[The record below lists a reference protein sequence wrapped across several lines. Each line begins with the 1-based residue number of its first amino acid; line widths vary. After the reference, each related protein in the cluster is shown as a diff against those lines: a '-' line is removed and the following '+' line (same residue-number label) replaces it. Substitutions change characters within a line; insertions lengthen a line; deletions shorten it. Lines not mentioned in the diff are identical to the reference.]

1 MGPRGARPSEVGD
14 PTGTSERRPALGP
27 VASVKKSAWT
37 PNRYNGSSPSRPGPL
52 RATRSASAN
61 VAWFAIFSSR
71 EVGSRWDCIGRKD
84 KRWPVPEAER
94 AVSFFVLSVQAIAAQ
109 LCFRSLPALQTT
121 CFAWR
126 GPSRGWWLGREFSLC
141 QSSPG
146 YLSLSLGA
154 YVMISSLLVFL
165 RCSRSSSLQLL
176 VKPHERDVNKTPGY
190 ILD

>member
-126 GPSRGWWLGREFSLC
+126 GLSRGWWLGRD
-141 QSSPG
+141 
-146 YLSLSLGA
+146 A

-176 VKPHERDVNKTPGY
+176 VKPHEREVNKTPGY